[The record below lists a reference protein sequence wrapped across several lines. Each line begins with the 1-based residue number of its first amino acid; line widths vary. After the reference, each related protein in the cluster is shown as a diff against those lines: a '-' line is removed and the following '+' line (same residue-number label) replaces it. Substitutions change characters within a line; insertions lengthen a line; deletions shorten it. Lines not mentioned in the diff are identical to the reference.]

1 MATFTREDLVKSVL
15 GELCQTDPNEDVE
28 ASDFATVNARCQQ
41 VMELLYEDGKLP
53 FDVGTLD
60 IPTVVVP
67 ARYFLPLTWKV
78 ARTLVNTYSAQD
90 RAETLAANDAEADR
104 MLNRLQ
110 QMGYIDTP
118 TQANY
123 F

>member
-1 MATFTREDLVKSVL
+1 MATFTREQLVKAVL
-15 GELCQTDPNEDVE
+15 GELCQTDPSEDVE
-28 ASDFATVNARCQQ
+28 AADFETVNDRCQQ
-41 VMELLYEDGKLP
+41 VMEILYEDGKLP
-53 FDVGTLD
+53 FDIGTLD
-60 IPTVVVP
+60 VPTTTIP

-90 RAETLAANDAEADR
+90 REAALAANDTEADR
-104 MLNRLQ
+104 ILNRLNQ
-110 QMGYIDTP
+110 DGYINTT